1 MKANCDSDNKDTNFI
16 GHYKMG
22 WMLNASF
29 FEAVPVKIFFDK
41 LAMRCGLEIQMSVGK
56 FG

>member
-1 MKANCDSDNKDTNFI
+1 
-16 GHYKMG
+16 MG